1 MVGTPL
7 SPCLESRKKRI
18 IKIINNSYSPYSQF
32 KVAANLLTECGEQFD
47 GVNIENSSYS
57 LTLCAEAAAISAM
70 VSKIGPNAKI
80 KNIIIANDKGTFCPP
95 CGACRQR
102 LSEFSTD
109 DTEVILISISDN
121 RISTHTMSQLLP
133 HKFCSDTL
141 ITS

>member
-1 MVGTPL
+1 MPI
-7 SPCLESRKKRI
+7 SDCIEERKRRI
-18 IKIINNSYSPYSQF
+18 IEVIDNSYSPYSKF
-32 KVAANLLTECGEQFD
+32 KVAANLITECGMQFD

-70 VSKIGPNAKI
+70 VSKIGPRAKI

-109 DTEVILISISDN
+109 STEVILISISDN
-121 RISTHTMSQLLP
+121 RVSTYTLNELLP
-133 HKFCSDTL
+133 HKFCSNTL
-141 ITS
+141 NES